1 VKSIKSAWSRASL
14 QLKIFAYSVALVLG
28 LAGSVLFFSYQRA
41 SRLAQDSLDQA
52 LDSTRNLY
60 QTFER
65 ERLIRLELVNSVVAE
80 SPIFKAV
87 VSEGDPATVL
97 DSARDMLQQAGSDF
111 LMITEADG
119 TLLARTDRPGRTGE
133 DLSGVPLVR
142 LALEGQRATGIW
154 HEGEKLYH
162 VVAVPLTV
170 SGSFLGSVASGYQ
183 IGDNLA
189 NEIKKFTRCE
199 VVFFAGQRGAEL
211 QLAGST
217 LAESASAFRQW
228 MVGQDMENLVA
239 ARPVLSGETY
249 QSILSPLKAVSGETV
264 GYFVALRSRDRELA
278 SFRAFQ
284 ESVLLVGALMFLV
297 AVGASLLVSRGITRP
312 IKKLVAVTDKL
323 REGDYGSEVE
333 VSTEDEIGSLARSF
347 RALVAEL
354 REKSLMEKYISKS
367 AAEMIQ
373 KTESFRLRGSARRR
387 VTVLFSDLRG
397 FTALRADAAP
407 EGVLAS
413 LNRALSR
420 EAELVERY
428 GGQVDKFVADRMM
441 AVFEGSEM
449 SWSAVRCAN
458 AIQQNL
464 AEEAEGPT
472 SFLASIGISTG
483 EAVFGN
489 VGSESRLD
497 YTLLGTAVHVA
508 GRLCD
513 EAIPGDILLSQETY
527 EEVKERVV
535 ASPLPAMRVY
545 GIGEPVPVYLLSGG
559 AIRPRTQAV
568 GAEETAAG
576 VQPTARM
583 GTGTLRL
590 PTQATAPTVPAA
602 AAPPVLKPGYVLGGR
617 YEIERE
623 LGKGGMGM
631 VFQAHDREL
640 DEPVAIKVLRME
652 IVEMDSSILARFKD
666 EIRLA
671 RRITHR
677 NVVRTYDFGDLEG
690 VKFISMEYVQGVTLK
705 QLIKKKG
712 ALPLGIGLRI
722 ARQTCSALAAAH
734 EQGVVHRDVKP
745 QNIMLTPTS
754 EVKIMDFGIAR
765 PVDRRGVT
773 ATGLS
778 IGTPDYMSPEQAQGK
793 QNLDHRSDIYSA
805 GVVFFEMFTG
815 SLPFTGET
823 AISIAMKHVQEA
835 PPSPRK
841 IKPDLPPALEALLL
855 KALHKDPTRRHQK
868 ITDVLAE
875 LQKLSS

>member
-1 VKSIKSAWSRASL
+1 VKSIRSVWSRASL
-14 QLKIFAYSVALVLG
+14 QLKIFVYFVALVLV
-28 LAGSVLFFSYQRA
+28 LVGSVLLFSYQRA
-41 SRLAQDSLDQA
+41 NRLAQGSLDQA

-65 ERLIRLELVNSVVAE
+65 ERLTRLALVNSVVAE

-87 VSEGDPATVL
+87 VSEGDAATVL
-97 DSARDMLQQAGSDF
+97 DSAREMVQTAGSDF
-111 LMITEADG
+111 LMITGPDG
-119 TLLARTDRPGRTGE
+119 TLLARTDQPARAGE
-133 DLSGVPLVR
+133 DLSSMPLVR
-142 LALEGQRATGIW
+142 AALEGERPSGVW
-154 HEGEKLYH
+154 REGEKLYH
-162 VVAVPLTV
+162 VVAAPLAV
-170 SGSFLGSVASGYQ
+170 SGSILGSVTSGYP

-189 NEIKKFTRCE
+189 TDIKKFTRCE
-199 VVFFAGQRGAEL
+199 VVFFAGGGGQEL

-217 LAESASAFRQW
+217 LAETASTFREW
-228 MVGQDMENLVA
+228 MAGQNMANLTS
-239 ARPVLSGETY
+239 ARPTLRGETY
-249 QSILSPLKAVSGETV
+249 QSILSPLKAVGGETV

-284 ESVLLVGALMFLV
+284 ESVQLVGGLMFLV

-312 IKKLVAVTDKL
+312 IKKLVAVSDRL

-333 VSTEDEIGSLARSF
+333 VTTEDEIGSLARSF
-347 RALVAEL
+347 RALVGEL

-373 KTESFRLRGSARRR
+373 KTESFRLKGSARRV

-397 FTALRADAAP
+397 FTAVHPGTDP
-407 EGVLAS
+407 EGVLSA

-441 AVFEGSEM
+441 AVFDGPDKV
-449 SWSAVRCAN
+449 WAAVRCAN
-458 AIQQNL
+458 AIQEDL
-464 AEEAEGPT
+464 AEEPEQAAR
-472 SFLASIGISTG
+472 FLASIGISTG

-489 VGSESRLD
+489 VGSQSRLD
-497 YTLLGTAVHVA
+497 YTLLGTAVHLA

-513 EAIPGDILLSQETY
+513 EAIPGDILLSQETF
-527 EEVKERVV
+527 EKVKDRVV
-535 ASPLPAMRVY
+535 ASPLSAMKVY
-545 GIGEPVPVYLLSGG
+545 GIEQPVPVYLVSGG
-559 AIRPRTQAV
+559 ARQRTPAV
-568 GAEETAAG
+568 GEPTLVTA
-576 VQPTARM
+576 QPTQM
-583 GTGTLRL
+583 GTGTLRQ
-590 PTQATAPTVPAA
+590 PSAATAPTVPAP
-602 AAPPVLKPGYVLGGR
+602 AAPAVLKPGSVLGGR

-640 DEPVAIKVLRME
+640 DEPVAIKVLRPE
-652 IVEMDSSILARFKD
+652 IVEMDASILARFKD

-677 NVVRTYDFGDLEG
+677 NVVRTFDFGDLEG
-690 VKFISMEYVQGVTLK
+690 VKFISMEFVQGLTLK
-705 QLIKKKG
+705 QLIRKKG
-712 ALPLGIGLRI
+712 ALPLGIGLRV
-722 ARQTCSALAAAH
+722 ARQTCAALAAAH

-745 QNIMLTPTS
+745 QNIMLTPAS

-793 QNLDHRSDIYSA
+793 QDLDHRSDVYSA
-805 GVVFFEMFTG
+805 GVVFYEMFTG

-823 AISIAMKHVQEA
+823 AISIAMKHVQE
-835 PPSPRK
+835 PPPPPRK
-841 IKPDLPPALEALLL
+841 VKPDLPLPLEALLL
-855 KALHKDPTRRHQK
+855 KTLEKDPARRYQK
-868 ITDVLAE
+868 ITDVLAD
-875 LQKLSS
+875 LQRLSTA